1 MQMSDN
7 VLTKSE
13 LNVIIHRFLKDE
25 NRGISYKLFADL
37 AGIDES
43 TLTKVFLYRTMPMS
57 EFVQRRVSRA
67 YTEWMDGR
75 VAVMERIDGTRY
87 IQYRREAKPRL
98 ARLQRLQVVNG
109 KVQLKVGISNR
120 ADYSQPTL
128 DEQMRR

>member
-1 MQMSDN
+1 MQISDK

-57 EFVQRRVSRA
+57 EFVQRRVNKA
-67 YTEWMDGR
+67 YYEWLNGR

-87 IQYRREAKPRL
+87 IQYRKEPKPRL
-98 ARLQRLQVVNG
+98 ARLQRIKIVGG
-109 KVQLKVGISNR
+109 KLVLDVGVGNK

>member
-43 TLTKVFLYRTMPMS
+43 TLTKVFLYRSMPMS
-57 EFVQRRVSRA
+57 EFIQRRVSRA

-109 KVQLKVGISNR
+109 KVQLKVGIGNR